1 MATAETPSVPPVTAT
16 PDEGPPAIPL
26 VVPRDGTPE
35 VTETVAAL
43 DAAIAALRAG
53 SGPIAV
59 DAERASGFRYGQRA
73 YLVQLRRE
81 GAGTFLI
88 DPVALPALAG
98 LGQALRSTEWVL
110 HAASQDLPCLA
121 ELGLVPTKLFD
132 TELAAR
138 LLGYERVGLATLTE
152 RVLGYALAKEHSAAD
167 WSTRPLPPTWLA
179 YAALDVE
186 LLVDL
191 RAALAAELDDAG
203 KRSWAEQE
211 FAWLID
217 APPPPPRAE
226 PWRRVSGIH
235 RVRGRRSLGEVREL
249 WEERDALA
257 RQRDVAPGRVLPDA
271 TLVAIVQAQATD
283 AAGLSGVQGLTGPRM
298 RRTVST
304 WWRALERARA
314 LPETDLPQPA
324 AGAGDGPPA
333 SVARWADRDP
343 EAAAR
348 LQRARTA
355 LAEIGA
361 ERNVPVE
368 NLLEPALVRRL
379 AWSPPADASPGG
391 VARALAEGNARPWQ
405 VELTAPALSDAFAG

>member
-1 MATAETPSVPPVTAT
+1 MATAEIEEDLDEVPA
-16 PDEGPPAIPL
+16 GPPAVPL
-26 VVPRDGTPE
+26 TEPREGVPP

-43 DAAIAALRAG
+43 NVATSALAAG
-53 SGPIAV
+53 SGPVAV

-88 DPVALPALAG
+88 DPVALPSLGG
-98 LGQALRSTEWVL
+98 LGRALRDTEWVL
-110 HAASQDLPCLA
+110 HAASQDLTCLA
-121 ELGLVPTKLFD
+121 EVGLMPTRVFD

-191 RAALAAELDDAG
+191 RNALVEELAAAG
-203 KRSWAEQE
+203 KTAWAEQE
-211 FAWLID
+211 FAWLLA
-217 APPPPPRAE
+217 APAPPPRAE

-235 RVRGRRSLGEVREL
+235 RLRGRRALGEVREL

-257 RQRDVAPGRVLPDA
+257 RRRDVAPGRVLPDA
-271 TLVAIVQAQATD
+271 TLVAIVQAQA
-283 AAGLSGVQGLTGPRM
+283 AEASALSAVQGLTGPRM
-298 RRTVST
+298 RRTVPT

-314 LPETDLPQPA
+314 LSEGDLPQTT
-324 AGAGDGPPA
+324 AGNGDGPPA

-343 EAAAR
+343 AAAAR
-348 LQRARTA
+348 LQRARAA
-355 LAEIGA
+355 LGAIAEA
-361 ERNVPVE
+361 RVVPVE

-379 AWSPPADASPGG
+379 AWSPPEPGG
-391 VARALAEGNARPWQ
+391 PDAIARALADGNARPWQ
-405 VELTAPALSDAFAG
+405 IELGTAALSDAFAG